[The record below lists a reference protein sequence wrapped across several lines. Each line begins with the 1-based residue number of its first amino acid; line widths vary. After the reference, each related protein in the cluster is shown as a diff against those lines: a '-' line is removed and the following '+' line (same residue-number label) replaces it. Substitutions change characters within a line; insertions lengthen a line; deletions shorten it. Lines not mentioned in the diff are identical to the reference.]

1 MTIKLLLFMI
11 LAHIVDDFY
20 LQGNL
25 AKMKQKVWWEK
36 LFEYKSLYKY
46 DYKMALL
53 IHSMSWSIM
62 ILIPSMILLPT
73 VSSYLLLGAFI
84 INTIIHYWIDNE
96 KCNKFHINLMADQ
109 TIHLLQVIVT
119 WVLLCQMW

>member
-1 MTIKLLLFMI
+1 MIKLLLLMI
-11 LAHIVDDFY
+11 FAHIADDFY

-36 LFEYKSLYKY
+36 LFDYKSLYKH

-53 IHSMSWSIM
+53 IHSMSWSIT

-96 KCNKFHINLMADQ
+96 KCNKLRINLMADQ
-109 TIHLLQVIVT
+109 TIHILQVLVT

>member
-1 MTIKLLLFMI
+1 MMIKLLLFMI
-11 LAHIVDDFY
+11 LAHIADDFY
-20 LQGNL
+20 LQGKL

-36 LFEYKSLYKY
+36 LFDYKSLYKH

-62 ILIPSMILLPT
+62 ILVPAMVLLPT
-73 VSSYLLLGAFI
+73 VSPYLLFASFI

-96 KCNKFHINLMADQ
+96 KCNKLRINLMADQ
-109 TIHLLQVIVT
+109 TIHFLQVLAT

>member
-1 MTIKLLLFMI
+1 MMIKLLLLMI
-11 LAHIVDDFY
+11 FAHIADDFY

-36 LFEYKSLYKY
+36 LFEYKSIYKH

-96 KCNKFHINLMADQ
+96 KCNKLHINLMVDQ

>member
-1 MTIKLLLFMI
+1 MVIKLLLLMI

-36 LFEYKSLYKY
+36 LFEYKSLYKH

-96 KCNKFHINLMADQ
+96 KCNKLHINLMVDQ

>member
-1 MTIKLLLFMI
+1 MIKLLLFMI

-36 LFEYKSLYKY
+36 LFEYKSLYKN

-62 ILIPSMILLPT
+62 VLMPVMLLHNPQGIILFAIF
-73 VSSYLLLGAFI
+73 V
-84 INTIIHYWIDNE
+84 INTLIHYWIDDE
-96 KCNKFHINLMADQ
+96 KANKLRINLMADQ
-109 TIHLLQVIVT
+109 TIHLFQIIVT
-119 WVLLCQMW
+119 WIILCQMI

>member
-1 MTIKLLLFMI
+1 MIKLLLLMI
-11 LAHIVDDFY
+11 FAHIADDFY

-36 LFEYKSLYKY
+36 LFEYKSIYKH

-96 KCNKFHINLMADQ
+96 KCNKLHINLMVDQ

>member
-1 MTIKLLLFMI
+1 MIKLLLFMI

-25 AKMKQKVWWEK
+25 AKMKQKKKKKK
-36 LFEYKSLYKY
+36 LFEYKPLYKY

-73 VSSYLLLGAFI
+73 ISSYLLFGIFI
-84 INTIIHYWIDNE
+84 FNAIIHYIVDNE
-96 KCNKFHINLMADQ
+96 KCNKLYINLMADQ
-109 TIHLLQVIVT
+109 TIHLIQVIVT

>member
-1 MTIKLLLFMI
+1 MMVKLLLLMI
-11 LAHIVDDFY
+11 LAHIADDFY

-62 ILIPSMILLPT
+62 ILVPAMILLPT
-73 VSSYLLLGAFI
+73 ISSYILFSIFI
-84 INTIIHYWIDNE
+84 FNAIIHYIVDNE
-96 KCNKFHINLMADQ
+96 KCNKLRINLMADQ

>member
-1 MTIKLLLFMI
+1 MMIKLLLFMI
-11 LAHIVDDFY
+11 LAHIADDFY
-20 LQGNL
+20 LQGKL

-36 LFEYKSLYKY
+36 LFDYKSLYKH

-62 ILIPSMILLPT
+62 ILVPAMILLPT
-73 VSSYLLLGAFI
+73 VSPYLLFAAFI
-84 INTIIHYWIDNE
+84 VNTIIHYWVDDE
-96 KCNKFHINLMADQ
+96 KCNKLRINLMADQ
-109 TIHLLQVIVT
+109 TIHILQVLVT

>member
-1 MTIKLLLFMI
+1 MI

-36 LFEYKSLYKY
+36 LFEYKSLYKN

-62 ILIPSMILLPT
+62 ILMPVMLLYNPQGIILFAIF
-73 VSSYLLLGAFI
+73 V
-84 INTIIHYWIDNE
+84 INTLIHYWIDNE
-96 KCNKFHINLMADQ
+96 KANKLRINLMVDQ
-109 TIHLLQVIVT
+109 TMHLLQIIIT
-119 WVLLCQMW
+119 WVMLCQMI

>member
-1 MTIKLLLFMI
+1 MIKLLLLMI
-11 LAHIVDDFY
+11 FAHIADDFY

-36 LFEYKSLYKY
+36 LFEYKSLYKH

-96 KCNKFHINLMADQ
+96 KCNKLRINLMVDQ
-109 TIHLLQVIVT
+109 TVHLIQVFVT

>member
-36 LFEYKSLYKY
+36 LFEYKSLYKH

-96 KCNKFHINLMADQ
+96 KCNKLHINLMTDQ

>member
-11 LAHIVDDFY
+11 LAHIADDFY

-36 LFEYKSLYKY
+36 LFEYKSLYKH
-46 DYKMALL
+46 DYKMALF

-96 KCNKFHINLMADQ
+96 KCNKLHINLMADQ